1 MHDAAAGR
9 LKLTIDRRDGGVVV
23 RADGEV
29 DLDSAEALAAGL
41 RTADDGSSPVVVDL
55 TGVPFMDSSGLRALL
70 VASSGMGERLA
81 VVMSPGSPVA
91 HLLQIAEVADRF
103 RVYRTVEEA
112 TDAWAGG

>member
-1 MHDAAAGR
+1 M
-9 LKLTIDRRDGGVVV
+9 V

-29 DLDSAEALAAGL
+29 DLESAEALAAAL
-41 RTADDGSSPVVVDL
+41 RAADDGSDPVVVDL

-70 VASSGMGERLA
+70 VASTGLGDRLA
-81 VVMSPGSPVA
+81 IVMSPGSPVA
-91 HLLQIAEVADRF
+91 HLLQIAAVADRF